1 MKDMPLL
8 LFFQPLAVFVCLFVC
23 FLGDNTRG
31 TVADVDKIMW
41 IIIT

>member
-1 MKDMPLL
+1 MKDMLLL
-8 LFFQPLAVFVCLFVC
+8 LFSAFRCFCLFVCLF
-23 FLGDNTRG
+23 FWGNEPG